1 MKITSIKTRKIAYP
15 DNDLFEILDTY
26 LPRIKERT
34 IVAITSKI
42 VSICEGRVVKVGE
55 IKKDKLIEKEADFVL
70 DNQKENKYGITL
82 TIKNNLLI
90 PTAGI
95 DESNGNGY
103 YILWPKNPEK
113 TANEIRKYL
122 IKKFKLNNAGV
133 IITDSKT
140 TPLRWGTS
148 GVAVAFSGFSPLNNY
163 IGKKDVFGKRLN
175 VTKANIYD
183 SLAAAAVLVMGEG
196 KEQTP
201 MAIIE
206 DADFIK
212 FKKRNPT
219 AKELKN
225 LRVSIDDD
233 LYSPLLKSVIWRKGK
248 NSSAPNR

>member
-1 MKITSIKTRKIAYP
+1 MKITAIKTRKIAYP
-15 DNDLFEILDTY
+15 DDDLFGILDKY
-26 LPRIKERT
+26 LPAIKEKS

-42 VSICEGRVVKVGE
+42 VSICEGRVIE
-55 IKKDKLIEKEADFVL
+55 IGKIDKNKLIEKEADFVL
-70 DNQKENKYGITL
+70 SSRKENKYGIML

-103 YILWPKNPEK
+103 YILWPENPQHS
-113 TANEIRKYL
+113 ANEIREYL
-122 IKKFKLNNAGV
+122 KKKFKLNSLGI

-148 GVAVAFSGFSPLNNY
+148 GVAVVFSGFFPLNNY

-201 MAIIE
+201 LAIIE
-206 DADFIK
+206 DVDFVK
-212 FKKRNPT
+212 FKKKNPT
-219 AKELKN
+219 AKELKD
-225 LRVSIDDD
+225 LRISINDD
-233 LYSPLLKSVIWRKGK
+233 LYSPLLKSVKWKKGK
-248 NSSAPNR
+248 ENSAY